1 MLKLFERPLFLLALI
16 LVAVLPV
23 MALMPF
29 SDTTEPR
36 YAEIA
41 RLMLERNDWITPW
54 FDPQTPFWGKPHLF
68 LVASLKYEVFRRIGI
83 CCSFAVLLKFMCLCL
98 YVAAYCLAAT

>member
-54 FDPQTPFWGKPHLF
+54 FDPQTPFWGKPPLSF
-68 LVASLKYEVFRRIGI
+68 WLQALSMKFFGVSEFAARLPSYLSL
-83 CCSFAVLLKFMCLCL
+83 CA
-98 YVAAYCLAAT
+98 